1 MNIRASFLS
10 TAAALILAGCGGG
23 DAGTGPDPDPVKPA
37 NPVASATVTAG
48 NNNRF
53 SPSNVDLIGGGTVTW
68 TFGSVPHNVIFNSTA
83 GAPANV
89 PVVSNTEEKRTF
101 NTAGTFPYD
110 CTLHAGMTGTITVH
124 PPAQSTGDYSYQP

>member
-1 MNIRASFLS
+1 MSIRRSILPAMS
-10 TAAALILAGCGGG
+10 ALILAGCGGG
-23 DAGTGPDPDPVKPA
+23 DAGTGPDPDPIKPVT
-37 NPVASATVTAG
+37 PVAAATVTAG

-53 SPSNVDLIGGGTVTW
+53 SPQNVDLVRGGTVTW
-68 TFGSVPHNVIFNSTA
+68 TFGSVPHNAIFNSTM
-83 GAPANV
+83 GAPANI

-124 PPAQSTGDYSYQP
+124 APASNTGDY